1 VSTVLRVFRYLRR
14 YPGWAA
20 GTLGCALLSTALV
33 IVFPKVTQVIV
44 DEVSAGRGERIWPLV
59 GWALLAFIARD
70 LLNSVRII
78 CNNTFEQKVIFDLRS
93 DLYSHIQRLPLRWF
107 DNRATGDLMTR
118 VMEDVNAVERVL
130 IDGIEQGAVA
140 VLQIVIVAGMLFT
153 YHPSLAWWSFTP
165 IPLLAGGALAYTF
178 TAKLRYRG
186 QRKASSAMNSM
197 LHDNLAGIRQIK
209 TYVRE
214 EEQHAR
220 FNEASSQLQKATLV
234 VMRVWAVYNPSMS
247 LLASLGLVVVVAFG
261 AQAVLRHEMS
271 VGDLTSF
278 LLLTGFLYDPI
289 SRLHQLNQILQA
301 GRAAG
306 ERVFEILDEPV
317 ECDENAKAPLSLAAI
332 KGEVEF
338 RSVGFRYRSEIP
350 VLNEI
355 NLHAS
360 PGETVALVGETGA
373 GKSTL
378 VQMLIRFY
386 ENDAGVVLLDG
397 IPIHEFSRARL
408 RDAVGLVTQES
419 FLFNGTLR
427 ENLLFGKPNASPEEI
442 RLVLETANVD
452 AFIARLPEGLDTLVG
467 ERGVKL
473 SVGEKQRISIARMLL
488 KDPPVLILDE
498 ATASVDTE
506 TERQIQQALER
517 LMQRRTCFV
526 IAHRLSTVQNADQ
539 ILVLDRGA
547 IVERGRHAEL
557 IALNG
562 IYTKLCRNSEL
573 R

>member
-1 VSTVLRVFRYLRR
+1 
-14 YPGWAA
+14 
-20 GTLGCALLSTALV
+20 
-33 IVFPKVTQVIV
+33 
-44 DEVSAGRGERIWPLV
+44 
-59 GWALLAFIARD
+59 
-70 LLNSVRII
+70 
-78 CNNTFEQKVIFDLRS
+78 
-93 DLYSHIQRLPLRWF
+93 
-107 DNRATGDLMTR
+107 
-118 VMEDVNAVERVL
+118 
-130 IDGIEQGAVA
+130 
-140 VLQIVIVAGMLFT
+140 
-153 YHPSLAWWSFTP
+153 
-165 IPLLAGGALAYTF
+165 
-178 TAKLRYRG
+178 
-186 QRKASSAMNSM
+186 M

-247 LLASLGLVVVVAFG
+247 LLASAGMVIVIAFG
-261 AQAVLRHEMS
+261 AQAVLRNEMS

-278 LLLTGFLYDPI
+278 LLLTGFLYEPI

-306 ERVFEILDEPV
+306 ERVFEILDEPPEQDLHATATV
-317 ECDENAKAPLSLAAI
+317 PSPI
-332 KGEVEF
+332 RGEVEF
-338 RSVGFRYRSEIP
+338 RHTGFCYRPEIP
-350 VLNEI
+350 VLLDI
-355 NLHAS
+355 NLHAN

-386 ENDAGVVLLDG
+386 EYDSGEVLLDG
-397 IPIHEFSRARL
+397 VPVREFPRSAL

-427 ENLLFGKPNASPEEI
+427 ENLLFGKPEASPAEL
-442 RLVLETANVD
+442 RSVLETANAA
-452 AFIARLPEGLDTLVG
+452 AFIDRLPDGLDTLVG

-517 LMQRRTCFV
+517 LMQKRTCFV
-526 IAHRLSTVQNADQ
+526 IAHRLSTVRNADQ
-539 ILVLDRGA
+539 ILVLDRGR

-557 IALNG
+557 LELNG
-562 IYTKLCRNSEL
+562 IYAKLCRNSEL

>member
-1 VSTVLRVFRYLRR
+1 
-14 YPGWAA
+14 
-20 GTLGCALLSTALV
+20 LV

-44 DEVSAGRGERIWPLV
+44 DEVSAGRGERIWKLV

-70 LLNSVRII
+70 LLNALRII

-140 VLQIVIVAGMLFT
+140 VLQIVIVSAMLFA
-153 YHPSLAWWSFTP
+153 YHRSLAWWSFIP
-165 IPLLAGGALAYTF
+165 IPLLAAGALTYTL
-178 TAKLRYRG
+178 TAKQRYRG
-186 QRKASSAMNSM
+186 QRKASSAMNAM

-214 EEQHAR
+214 DAQHAR
-220 FNEASSQLQKATLV
+220 FNEASSMLQRATLV

-247 LLASLGLVVVVAFG
+247 LFASMGMVIVVAFG

-278 LLLTGFLYDPI
+278 LLLTGFLYEPI
-289 SRLHQLNQILQA
+289 GRLHQLNQILQA

-317 ECDENAKAPLSLAAI
+317 EPDEAVSASTPGVI
-332 KGEVEF
+332 QGEVEF
-338 RSVGFRYRSEIP
+338 QGTGFCYRPEVSVLEN
-350 VLNEI
+350 V
-355 NLHAS
+355 NLYAR

-386 ENDAGVVLLDG
+386 EFDHGDVLLDG
-397 IPIHEFSRARL
+397 VSVRAYPRSAL
-408 RDAVGLVTQES
+408 RNAVGLVTQES

-427 ENLLFGKPNASPEEI
+427 ENLLFGKPDATASELESA
-442 RLVLETANVD
+442 LETSNALSFVQ
-452 AFIARLPEGLDTLVG
+452 RLPEGLDTLVG

-473 SVGEKQRISIARMLL
+473 SVGEKQRIAIARMLL
-488 KDPPVLILDE
+488 KNPPVLILDE

-526 IAHRLSTVQNADQ
+526 IAHRLSTVRNADQ
-539 ILVLDRGA
+539 ILVLDRGR
-547 IVERGRHAEL
+547 IVERGKHADLLEQ
-557 IALNG
+557 NG
-562 IYTKLCRNSEL
+562 IYAKLCRNSEL
-573 R
+573 K

>member
-1 VSTVLRVFRYLRR
+1 MSTVLRVFRYLRR

-20 GTLGCALLSTALV
+20 GTLGCALLSTGLV

-44 DEVSAGRGERIWPLV
+44 DEVSAGRGERIWGLV

-70 LLNSVRII
+70 LLNTLRII

-140 VLQIVIVAGMLFT
+140 VLQIIIVATMLFA
-153 YHPSLAWWSFTP
+153 YHPSLAWWSLTP
-165 IPLLAGGALAYTF
+165 VPLLAGGALAYTL

-186 QRKASSAMNSM
+186 QRKASSAMNAM

-247 LLASLGLVVVVAFG
+247 LLASAGMVIVIAFG
-261 AQAVLRHEMS
+261 AQAVLKHEMS

-278 LLLTGFLYDPI
+278 LLLTGFLYEPI

-306 ERVFEILDEPV
+306 ERVFEILDEPTEPDV
-317 ECDENAKAPLSLAAI
+317 HATATPPSPI
-332 KGEVEF
+332 RGEVEF
-338 RSVGFRYRSEIP
+338 RHTGFCYRTEIP
-350 VLNEI
+350 VLLDI

-360 PGETVALVGETGA
+360 LGETVALVGETGA

-386 ENDAGVVLLDG
+386 EYDSGEVFLDG
-397 IPIHEFSRARL
+397 VPVREFPRTAL

-427 ENLLFGKPNASPEEI
+427 ENLLFGKPAATPAEL
-442 RLVLETANVD
+442 RGVLETANAA
-452 AFIARLPEGLDTLVG
+452 AFIDRLPEGLDTLVG

-473 SVGEKQRISIARMLL
+473 SVGEKQRIAIARMLL

-517 LMQRRTCFV
+517 LMQKRTCFV
-526 IAHRLSTVQNADQ
+526 IAHRLSTVRNADQ
-539 ILVLDRGA
+539 ILVLDRGR

-557 IALNG
+557 LELNG
-562 IYTKLCRNSEL
+562 IYARLCRNSEL

>member
-1 VSTVLRVFRYLRR
+1 MSTVLRVFTYLRR

-20 GTLGCALLSTALV
+20 GTMSCALLSTALV
-33 IVFPKVTQVIV
+33 IVFPKVTQIIV
-44 DEVSAGRGERIWPLV
+44 DEVSVGRGERVWPLV

-70 LLNSVRII
+70 ALNSLRII

-140 VLQIVIVAGMLFT
+140 ILQILVVATMLFT
-153 YHPSLAWWSFTP
+153 YHPALAWWSFTP
-165 IPLLAGGALAYTF
+165 IPLLAAGALAYTL

-186 QRKASSAMNSM
+186 QRKASSAMNAM

-214 EEQHAR
+214 DQQHER
-220 FNEASSQLQKATLV
+220 FNQASSQLQQATLV
-234 VMRVWAVYNPSMS
+234 VMRVWALYNPSMS
-247 LLASLGLVVVVAFG
+247 LIASAGLVIVIALG
-261 AQAVLRHEMS
+261 SQAVLRHEMS

-306 ERVFEILDEPV
+306 ERVFEILDEPAETGFTETSKDV
-317 ECDENAKAPLSLAAI
+317 PASL

-338 RSVGFRYRSEIP
+338 QNVSFCYRPELP
-350 VLNEI
+350 VLREVS
-355 NLHAS
+355 LHAS
-360 PGETVALVGETGA
+360 PGETIALVGETGA

-386 ENDAGVVLLDG
+386 EYDSGLVLLDG
-397 IPIHEFSRARL
+397 TPIHHFSKQSL
-408 RDAVGLVTQES
+408 RNAVGLVTQES
-419 FLFNGTLR
+419 FLFNGSLR
-427 ENLLFGKPNASPEEI
+427 ANLLFGKPNATPQQI
-442 RLVLETANVD
+442 RSVLETANASEFVD
-452 AFIARLPEGLDTLVG
+452 RLPEGLDTIVG

-526 IAHRLSTVQNADQ
+526 IAHRLSTVRNAHQ
-539 ILVLDRGA
+539 ILVLDRGRV
-547 IVERGRHAEL
+547 VEQGRHHEL
-557 IALNG
+557 IEKNG
-562 IYTKLCRNSEL
+562 IYAKLCRNSDL

>member
-1 VSTVLRVFRYLRR
+1 
-14 YPGWAA
+14 
-20 GTLGCALLSTALV
+20 LSTGLV
-33 IVFPKVTQVIV
+33 IVFPKVTQLIV
-44 DEVSAGRGERIWPLV
+44 DEISAGRGERVWPLV
-59 GWALLAFIARD
+59 GGALAAFVARD
-70 LLNSVRII
+70 ILNTLRII

-140 VLQIVIVAGMLFT
+140 VLQIGVVAAMLFA
-153 YHPSLAWWSFTP
+153 YHPALAWWTFTP
-165 IPLLAGGALAYTF
+165 IPLLAGGALAYTL

-186 QRKASSAMNSM
+186 QRKASSAMNAM

-214 EEQHAR
+214 EEQHTR
-220 FNEASSQLQKATLV
+220 FNEASRQLQKATLV

-247 LLASLGLVVVVAFG
+247 LFASAGLLIVVAFG
-261 AQAVLRHEMS
+261 AQAVLKNEMS

-278 LLLTGFLYDPI
+278 LLLTGFLYEPVG
-289 SRLHQLNQILQA
+289 RLHQLNQILQA

-306 ERVFEILDEPV
+306 ERVFEILDEPA
-317 ECDENAKAPLSLAAI
+317 ELDAPALEREVPSRV

-338 RSVGFRYRSEIP
+338 RKVGFCYRPGLP
-350 VLNEI
+350 VLNDI
-355 NLHAS
+355 SLHAL
-360 PGETVALVGETGA
+360 PGQTVALVGETGA

-386 ENDAGVVLLDG
+386 EYDSGVILLDH
-397 IPIHEFSRARL
+397 IPIQDFPRSRL
-408 RDAVGLVTQES
+408 RDSVGLVTQES

-427 ENLLFGKPNASPEEI
+427 ENLLFGKPDATPEEI
-442 RLVLETANVD
+442 ASVLATSNAL
-452 AFIARLPEGLDTLVG
+452 AFVERLPEGLDTVVG

-488 KDPPVLILDE
+488 KDPPVLVLDE

-517 LMQRRTCFV
+517 LMQKRTCFV
-526 IAHRLSTVQNADQ
+526 IAHRLSTVRNADQ
-539 ILVLDRGA
+539 ILVLDRGQ
-547 IVERGRHAEL
+547 IVERGRHFDLIEL
-557 IALNG
+557 DG
-562 IYTKLCRNSEL
+562 IYAKLCRNSEL

>member
-1 VSTVLRVFRYLRR
+1 MSTVLRVFRYLRR

-33 IVFPKVTQVIV
+33 LVFPKVTQIIV

-59 GWALLAFIARD
+59 GWALLAFVARD
-70 LLNSVRII
+70 LLNSLRII

-140 VLQIVIVAGMLFT
+140 VLQIIIVAGMLFS
-153 YHPSLAWWSFTP
+153 YHPALAWWSFTP

-234 VMRVWAVYNPSMS
+234 VMRVWAVYNPSMA

-261 AQAVLRHEMS
+261 AQAVLKHEMS

-289 SRLHQLNQILQA
+289 SKLHQLNQILQA

-317 ECDENAKAPLSLAAI
+317 ECDENGNPSLSTATI
-332 KGEVEF
+332 KG
-338 RSVGFRYRSEIP
+338 
-350 VLNEI
+350 
-355 NLHAS
+355 
-360 PGETVALVGETGA
+360 
-373 GKSTL
+373 
-378 VQMLIRFY
+378 
-386 ENDAGVVLLDG
+386 
-397 IPIHEFSRARL
+397 
-408 RDAVGLVTQES
+408 
-419 FLFNGTLR
+419 
-427 ENLLFGKPNASPEEI
+427 
-442 RLVLETANVD
+442 
-452 AFIARLPEGLDTLVG
+452 
-467 ERGVKL
+467 
-473 SVGEKQRISIARMLL
+473 
-488 KDPPVLILDE
+488 
-498 ATASVDTE
+498 
-506 TERQIQQALER
+506 
-517 LMQRRTCFV
+517 
-526 IAHRLSTVQNADQ
+526 
-539 ILVLDRGA
+539 
-547 IVERGRHAEL
+547 
-557 IALNG
+557 
-562 IYTKLCRNSEL
+562 
-573 R
+573 